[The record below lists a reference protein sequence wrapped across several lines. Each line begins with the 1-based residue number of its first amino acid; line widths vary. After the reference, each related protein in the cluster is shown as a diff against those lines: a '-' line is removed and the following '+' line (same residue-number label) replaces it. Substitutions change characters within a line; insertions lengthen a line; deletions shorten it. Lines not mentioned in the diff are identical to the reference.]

1 MLINNLAFNVSKQF
15 SLEDDAKRLRDV
27 VTRLSLLQIDHTEY
41 ACLKALVL
49 FKSGKTKLLN
59 HHKNVIN

>member
-15 SLEDDAKRLRDV
+15 NLEDDAKRLRDV
-27 VTRLSLLQIDHTEY
+27 VTRLSLLQIDHTEF

-49 FKSGKTKLLN
+49 FKSGKTELLN
-59 HHKNVIN
+59 QP